1 MLDGYLVFILRL
13 FTSTIIYNLLFTI
26 NYLKSFDYQITIEF
40 EFEKV
45 IDMAYLYDY
54 LHYYLDEFYRSNSEL
69 CSELYCTLR
78 ISCGRT
84 ISQKALRYQ
93 NKMIFIGQLYMM
105 TNFKLLLPDT
115 FKDYN
120 MHRNL

>member
-1 MLDGYLVFILRL
+1 MV
-13 FTSTIIYNLLFTI
+13 
-26 NYLKSFDYQITIEF
+26 
-40 EFEKV
+40 
-45 IDMAYLYDY
+45 YLYDY
-54 LHYYLDEFYRSNSEL
+54 LHYYLDEFYRSNGEL
-69 CSELYCTLR
+69 CSELYYTLR

-84 ISQKALRYQ
+84 ISQKAYVTL

-105 TNFKLLLPDT
+105 TNFKILLLDT